1 MNKKKG
7 FTLVEL
13 LAVIVILAIIALIA
27 TPIILNV
34 INDAKKQAALESF
47 KGYIDGAE
55 KTIVLNEFEDEKDT
69 TFPEADD
76 NGCYNLNDLD
86 KKINV
91 KGTKPNID
99 SGAKVCFENGVVT
112 NITGLS
118 FNGYKVE
125 YKSGKYLING
135 KEVEKDDKKDLIGI
149 PSKEYTT
156 GDKLGV
162 EYLGHKWI
170 VMKDNGNNTQ
180 LVMDGY
186 LSADELKAYLPS
198 DVEKSDALY
207 GNSYRIKMCLEKSS
221 KYCTYAYGNSDN
233 NYSWN
238 TSIIKPT
245 IENWLNNKMTEK
257 GLEKEKELKGM
268 SFTDGVD
275 TINSYVRIP
284 VYDEVKTL
292 YKYCDEKGPYCADNN
307 EYMYSNYNY
316 WVLTRKNSENAYFF
330 TLYKKADG
338 NVLGG
343 GLYTHHVSTDAPVR
357 PVITVNEK

>member
-1 MNKKKG
+1 MNKNKG

-34 INDAKKQAALESF
+34 ISDAKKQAALESF

-135 KEVEKDDKKDLIGI
+135 EEVEKDDKKDLIGI
-149 PSKEYTT
+149 PSEEYTQGQT
-156 GDKLGV
+156 V
-162 EYLGHKWI
+162 SYLGYKWL
-170 VMKDNGNNTQ
+170 VMKDNGDNTQ

-186 LSADELKAYLPS
+186 LNESELKANLPS
-198 DVEKSDALY
+198 DVDRSEVSSLGTMSMCQEPSGNYCGYY
-207 GNSYRIKMCLEKSS
+207 GGTDKP
-221 KYCTYAYGNSDN
+221 
-233 NYSWN
+233 YSWE
-238 TSIIKPT
+238 TSLIKPT
-245 IENWLNNKMTEK
+245 LDKWLDNKMKDYSLDKT
-257 GLEKEKELKGM
+257 LELKGM
-268 SFTDGVD
+268 SFSDVNG
-275 TINSYVRIP
+275 TINDYVRVP
-284 VYDEVKTL
+284 LYDEAKEMNGDCGAET
-292 YKYCDEKGPYCADNN
+292 GHAPYCPD
-307 EYMYSNYNY
+307 ESHY
-316 WVLTRKNSENAYFF
+316 
-330 TLYKKADG
+330 
-338 NVLGG
+338 
-343 GLYTHHVSTDAPVR
+343 LYTGDTYWLIGATDHGNGAKAVLVSGSNKGAHPLHESSTAYVR
-357 PVITVNEK
+357 PVITVNEN